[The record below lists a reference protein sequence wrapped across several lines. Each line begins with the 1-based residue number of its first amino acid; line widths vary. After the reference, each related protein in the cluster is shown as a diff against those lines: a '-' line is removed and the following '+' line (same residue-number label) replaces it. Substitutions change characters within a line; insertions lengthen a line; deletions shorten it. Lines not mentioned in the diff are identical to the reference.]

1 MIHSISLI
9 SHRFLLPALTLVVL
23 GMLYVG
29 LRDNIPNTNQVSI
42 SASNGA
48 LVFGE
53 RALAYSSQNL
63 NEKHIERL
71 NSEGFEVALD
81 FSPVSYETNSFQF
94 LLLLSN
100 GNASEQLLIAQFRDH
115 IIVMNGDDYNH
126 SKKTPRISIQIKDR
140 FKGFQQFRLKVE
152 NQATYLYLAGQKR
165 VKKST
170 QIVKIPDTKT
180 GVRLLLSGSELLE
193 NNWRGAINS
202 LTIKGLNEDNS
213 LPLVLF
219 QGKPSTAGVHTNSSL
234 DWLQIP
240 EKLSLLKHRV
250 LEASSFKVNSKSA
263 LHDMLI
269 NFFGFIPF
277 GVLFSILLLKFPIQF
292 TKYSH
297 QCLFL
302 LLTTFLCS
310 FLFSFII
317 EYRQAW
323 LVTRHSS
330 LRDLYLN
337 AAGGVSGSFLVL
349 IAIKYRFSK
358 ET

>member
-9 SHRFLLPALTLVVL
+9 SHRFLLPILTLVVI

-63 NEKHIERL
+63 NEKRIERL

-100 GNASEQLLIAQFRDH
+100 GNTSEQLVIAQFSDH

-126 SKKTPRISIQIKDR
+126 RKKAPRISIKIKDR

-152 NQATYLYLAGQKR
+152 KQATYLYLAGQKR

-170 QIVKIPDTKT
+170 RIVKIPDTKT

-193 NNWRGAINS
+193 NNWRGAIS
-202 LTIKGLNEDNS
+202 ALAIKGLSSVES
-213 LPLVLF
+213 QPLVSF
-219 QGKPSTAGVHTNSSL
+219 QAEQSSAAINTNSSL
-234 DWLQIP
+234 HWLQIP

-250 LEASSFKVNSKSA
+250 LEASSFKINSKSA

-277 GVLFSILLLKFPIQF
+277 GVLLSILLLKFPIQF
-292 TKYSH
+292 TRYTH

-337 AAGGVSGSFLVL
+337 TAGGVTGSLLVL
-349 IAIKYRFSK
+349 MAIKYKYYK
-358 ET
+358 ES